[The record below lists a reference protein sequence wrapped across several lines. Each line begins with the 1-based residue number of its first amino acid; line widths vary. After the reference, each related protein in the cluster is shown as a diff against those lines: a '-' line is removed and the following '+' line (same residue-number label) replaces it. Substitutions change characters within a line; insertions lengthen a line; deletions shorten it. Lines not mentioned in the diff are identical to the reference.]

1 MNIELKLGDFSQAK
15 SGNLPLG
22 LFFAQGEGLKDQGF
36 LSREARQF
44 LLKEIQEENFQ
55 GKSGETLRVLFEK
68 NAQRQRFLISG
79 LGPRKELDREKIAS
93 TCAHL
98 YQAAKMKYPQIQ
110 VIAPGQDSE
119 TLQAVA
125 EGLLL
130 ASYRFEKY
138 KKPEETPKLSQMQ
151 ILVKDPG
158 LKKRLEGVLLKA
170 QIYAEAVCF
179 VRDLVN
185 EGPSDKTPETLAQ
198 KAKELQGPGLK
209 TEVLTEKEIQSL
221 GMGSFLGVA
230 RGSAVPPRFIHMI
243 YKGPKAKKKVG
254 LVGKGITFDSGGLSL
269 KPSESMETMKM
280 DMAGAATVFA
290 VVRAASRLRLPVE
303 VHGFAPLTYNL
314 PGPDALK
321 PGDIVR
327 AMNGKTIEVLNTDAE
342 GRLVLADALS
352 YAGQKN
358 MDVILDIATLTG
370 AAVIALGSSV
380 TAVMGNDPRTMRR
393 LQTASKKTGERI
405 WELPLVE
412 EYKEGIKSKVA
423 NLQNISSVRREAGT
437 IIGGLFLQEFVDS
450 KPWVHLDV
458 AGTAWTDKG
467 RPDCPPGGT
476 GAMVRTLLE
485 YLSSL

>member
-1 MNIELKLGDFSQAK
+1 MNIELKPGDCGRAK
-15 SGNLPLG
+15 SANLPLG
-22 LFFAQGEGLKDQGF
+22 LFFVQGEGLKDQGL
-36 LSREARQF
+36 LSKEAGEF
-44 LLKEIQEENFQ
+44 LLREIREENFQ
-55 GKSGETLRVLFEK
+55 GKRGEILRVLLDGGSH
-68 NAQRQRFLISG
+68 RRRLLVCG
-79 LGPRKELDREKIAS
+79 LGPKKELDREKITSAS
-93 TCAHL
+93 ARL
-98 YQAAKMKYPQIQ
+98 YQAAKMNYPQIQ
-110 VIAPGQDSE
+110 VVPPGQDAE

-138 KKPEETPKLSQMQ
+138 KKPEEAPKLSQAEL
-151 ILVKDPG
+151 LVKDSG
-158 LKKRLEGVLLKA
+158 LKKRLESVLQKA
-170 QIYAEAVCF
+170 QIHAEAVFF

-185 EGPSDKTPETLAQ
+185 EGPSDKTPEALARQ
-198 KAKELQGPGLK
+198 AKELQGPGLK
-209 TEVLTEKEIQSL
+209 TEVLNEKEIQSL

-230 RGSAVPPRFIHMI
+230 RGSALPPRFVHMV
-243 YKGPKAKKKVG
+243 YKGPKARKKVG

-269 KPSESMETMKM
+269 KPSESMETMKL

-290 VVRAASRLRLPVE
+290 VVHAASRLRLPLE
-303 VHGFAPLTYNL
+303 VHGFTPLTYNL

-321 PGDIVR
+321 PGDVVR

-352 YAGQKN
+352 YAGQKK
-358 MDVILDIATLTG
+358 MDVILDVATLTG
-370 AAVIALGSSV
+370 AAVVALGSSV
-380 TAVMGNDPRTMRR
+380 TAAMGNDPKTLQR
-393 LQTASKKTGERI
+393 LQAASKKTGEKM

-412 EYKEGIKSKVA
+412 EYKEGLKSKVA
-423 NLQNISSVRREAGT
+423 DLQNISSVRREAGT
-437 IIGGLFLQEFVDS
+437 IIGGLFLREFVDS

-467 RPDCPPGGT
+467 SPDCPPGGT